1 MSGFGLVLTVAGAG
15 IAALALRLSF
25 IAVSGRVE
33 LPELLRRALRFV
45 PAAVLLSLAAPSLL
59 YVDGALEL
67 SAGNE
72 RLLAGALAAVV
83 AWRTGRVLLTIGVGM
98 GSLWVLQAIT

>member
-83 AWRTGRVLLTIGVGM
+83 AWRTGSVLLTIGVGM